1 MDIDDLVI
9 LVGGR
14 GTRLGKITN
23 NVPKP
28 LIKIDDKPFL
38 DLLLS
43 KLIKYNFKKIYLLC
57 SYKKNI
63 FFQKYNNLK
72 IHNSKIICRR

>member
-63 FFQKYNNLK
+63 FFQK
-72 IHNSKIICRR
+72 